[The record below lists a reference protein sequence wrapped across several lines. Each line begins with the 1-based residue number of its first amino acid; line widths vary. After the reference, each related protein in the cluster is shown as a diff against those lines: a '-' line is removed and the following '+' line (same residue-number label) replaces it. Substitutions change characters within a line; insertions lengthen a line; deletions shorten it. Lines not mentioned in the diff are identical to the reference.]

1 VRAVLGLDGGD
12 VIVGV
17 TSWGFGFNRQTCGG
31 VGFAYRTDQQAVI
44 DWILAHAGSEADE
57 INIVTI

>member
-1 VRAVLGLDGGD
+1 
-12 VIVGV
+12 
-17 TSWGFGFNRQTCGG
+17 

-44 DWILAHAGSEADE
+44 DWILEHAGSEADE